1 MKKEHK
7 EKKTALV
14 LEGGAMRGIY
24 TAGVLDIFL
33 KNNIHVD
40 AVIGVSAGSIH
51 GCSYVSEQYERSID
65 YYKMCRNDYRFMSFK
80 SWFKS
85 GNICDT
91 DYCYDEV
98 PNKIYPF
105 DHDTFGKSKTKFYV
119 TVTNV
124 ETGEPEYIYL
134 KSLRGN
140 NIDYLRASA
149 SMPVVSKIVEINGK
163 KYLDGGMSDSI
174 PLKYFQSIG
183 YDKCIVVKTKD
194 KSYVK
199 TKEKILPIAKRMYK
213 KYPDFIKRLRER
225 HIDYNE
231 QIKYVREEEKKG
243 NIIVIEPSRKLK
255 ITKLDKKM
263 ENIIEAYEQGRIDA
277 GNHLKEIKRFLRK

>member
-1 MKKEHK
+1 MKKES
-7 EKKTALV
+7 KTALI

-24 TAGVLDIFL
+24 TAGVLDILL

-91 DYCYDEV
+91 NYCYDEV

-105 DHDTFGKSKTKFYV
+105 DHETFEKSKTKFYV

-134 KSLRGN
+134 KSLRKE

-149 SMPVVSKIVEINGK
+149 SMPVVSKIVEINNK

-174 PLKYFQSIG
+174 PLKYFQSLG

-194 KSYVK
+194 QSYKK
-199 TKEKILPIAKRMYK
+199 TKEKILPIARRVYK
-213 KYPDFIKRLRER
+213 NYPKFIKKLEDR
-225 HIDYNE
+225 HIDYNK
-231 QIKYVREEEKKG
+231 QISYIRDQAKEGK
-243 NIIVIEPSRKLK
+243 ILIIEPSRKLK
-255 ITKLDKKM
+255 ISRLEKKM

-277 GNHLKEIKRFLRK
+277 GNKLKDIKKFLKK

>member
-1 MKKEHK
+1 MKKEN
-7 EKKTALV
+7 KTALI

-24 TAGVLDIFL
+24 TAGVLDVLL
-33 KNNIHVD
+33 KNKIFVD

-51 GCSYVSEQYERSID
+51 GCSYVSEQYERSIS
-65 YYKMCRNDYRFMSFK
+65 YYKKCRNDYRFLSFK

-105 DHDTFGKSKTKFYV
+105 DHDTFEKSKTKFYV

-134 KSLRGN
+134 KSLRGK

-149 SMPVVSKIVEINGK
+149 SMPVVSKIVEIDKN

-174 PLKYFQSIG
+174 PIEYFRSIG
-183 YDKCIVVKTKD
+183 YDKCIIVKTKD
-194 KSYVK
+194 KSYKK
-199 TKEKILPIAKRMYK
+199 TKEKILPIAKKVYK
-213 KYPDFIKRLRER
+213 DYPKFVEKLKNR
-225 HIDYNE
+225 HIDYNN
-231 QIKYVREEEKKG
+231 QISLIRKLEEEG
-243 NIIVIEPSRKLK
+243 QILVIEPSKKLK
-255 ITKLDKKM
+255 IGRLDKNMK
-263 ENIIEAYEQGRIDA
+263 NITDAYKQGRIDA
-277 GNHLKEIKRFLRK
+277 GNKLKDIKRFLKK

>member
-1 MKKEHK
+1 MRKEN
-7 EKKTALV
+7 KTALI

-24 TAGVLDIFL
+24 TAGVLDVLL

-105 DHDTFGKSKTKFYV
+105 DHDTYEKSNTKFYV

-134 KSLRGN
+134 KSLRGK

-149 SMPVVSKIVEINGK
+149 SMPVVSKIVEIDNK

-174 PLKYFQSIG
+174 PLKYFQSLG

-194 KSYVK
+194 RTYKK
-199 TKEKILPIAKRMYK
+199 KKEKILPIARKVYK
-213 KYPDFIKRLRER
+213 NYPKFIKKLEDR

-231 QIKYVREEEKKG
+231 QISYIRNQEKQGK
-243 NIIVIEPSRKLK
+243 ILVIEPSRKLK
-255 ITKLDKKM
+255 ISRLEKKM

-277 GNHLKEIKRFLRK
+277 GNKLKDIKKFLKK

>member
-1 MKKEHK
+1 MKKVH
-7 EKKTALV
+7 KTALV

-24 TAGVLDIFL
+24 TAGVLDVFL

-65 YYKMCRNDYRFMSFK
+65 YYKECRNDYRFLSFK

-91 DYCYDEV
+91 DYCYGEV

-105 DHDTFGKSKTKFYV
+105 DHDTFEKSKTKFYV
-119 TVTNV
+119 TVTNI
-124 ETGEPEYIYL
+124 ETGDAEYIYL
-134 KSLRGN
+134 KSLRGK

-149 SMPVVSKIVEINGK
+149 SMPVVSKIVEIDGK

-174 PLKYFQSIG
+174 PIEYFRSLG
-183 YDKCIVVKTKD
+183 YDKCIIVKTKD
-194 KSYVK
+194 KSYKK
-199 TKEKILPIAKRMYK
+199 TKEKIVPIAKKVYK
-213 KYPDFIKRLRER
+213 DYPKFVEKLKNR
-225 HIDYNE
+225 HIDYNN
-231 QIKYVREEEKKG
+231 QIKLIRELEEKG
-243 NIIVIEPSRKLK
+243 EVLVIEPSKKLK
-255 ITKLDKKM
+255 ISRLEKKM
-263 ENIIEAYEQGRIDA
+263 ENIIDAYNQGRIDA
-277 GNHLKEIKRFLRK
+277 GNKLKDIKKFLKK

>member
-1 MKKEHK
+1 MKNKH
-7 EKKTALV
+7 KTALI

-24 TAGVLDIFL
+24 TAGVLDVLL
-33 KNNIHVD
+33 KNKIFVD

-51 GCSYVSEQYERSID
+51 GCSYVSEQYERSIS
-65 YYKMCRNDYRFMSFK
+65 YYKTCRNDYRFMSFK

-105 DHDTFGKSKTKFYV
+105 DHDTFENSKTKFYV

-134 KSLRGN
+134 KSLRGK

-149 SMPVVSKIVEINGK
+149 SMPVVSKIVEIDGK

-174 PLKYFQSIG
+174 PIEYFRNLG
-183 YDKCIVVKTKD
+183 YDKCIIVKTKD
-194 KSYVK
+194 KSYKK
-199 TKEKILPIAKRMYK
+199 TKEKILPIAKKVYK
-213 KYPDFIKRLRER
+213 DYPKFVKRLKER
-225 HIDYNE
+225 HIDYNN
-231 QIKYVREEEKKG
+231 QIKLIRELEEKKEVL
-243 NIIVIEPSRKLK
+243 VIEPSRKLK
-255 ITKLDKKM
+255 ISRLEKKL
-263 ENIIEAYEQGRIDA
+263 ENIEEAYNQGRIDA
-277 GNHLKEIKRFLRK
+277 GNKLKDIKKFLKK

>member
-1 MKKEHK
+1 MKKEH
-7 EKKTALV
+7 KTALV

-24 TAGVLDIFL
+24 TAGVLDVLL
-33 KNNIHVD
+33 KNKIYVD

-51 GCSYVSEQYERSID
+51 GCSYVSEQYERSIS
-65 YYKMCRNDYRFMSFK
+65 YYKTCRKDYRFLSFK

-105 DHDTFGKSKTKFYV
+105 DHDTFEKSKTKFYV

-124 ETGEPEYIYL
+124 ETGDPEYIYL
-134 KSLRGN
+134 KSLRGK

-149 SMPVVSKIVEINGK
+149 SMPVVSQIVEIDGK

-174 PLKYFQSIG
+174 PIDYFRSLG
-183 YDKCIVVKTKD
+183 YDKCIIVKTKD
-194 KSYVK
+194 KSYK
-199 TKEKILPIAKRMYK
+199 KSKEKILPIAKKVYK
-213 KYPDFIKRLRER
+213 NYPKFVEKLKNR
-225 HIDYNE
+225 HIDYNN
-231 QIKYVREEEKKG
+231 QIKLIRELEEK
-243 NIIVIEPSRKLK
+243 NEVLVIEPSKKLK
-255 ITKLDKKM
+255 ISRLDKNM
-263 ENIIEAYEQGRIDA
+263 NNIIDAYEQGKKDA
-277 GNHLKEIKRFLRK
+277 GNKLKDIKKFLKK